1 MCTFALYFPPPP
13 WLDSYTLLQPLNIC
27 TRMFFL
33 PLITVLIVLIPTIPL
48 KYNITNTSF
57 TSSHLLPPL
66 ILTPALYI
74 YLSYLHF
81 LPQLLLF
88 LSQLLFILHIHFLL
102 FILHIYFL
110 LYISIYSLITLYI
123 CTYSAL
129 SAILHFWLDA
139 KLYFVASV
147 LVLCAMTIQL
157 NLKTN
162 LKKSNLRC
170 HNFRTFIAYLHIYTH
185 RERERE
191 RHFFY
196 VVPMQRQN

>member
-1 MCTFALYFPPPP
+1 MCTDSITKEYFCGVLRKIEGISKRPCLKGCFGSSASRGNQKEKTRTFALYFPPPP
-13 WLDSYTLLQPLNIC
+13 WLDCHTLLQPLNIC

-129 SAILHFWLDA
+129 FAILHFWLDA
-139 KLYFVASV
+139 KLHFVASV
-147 LVLCAMTIQL
+147 LVLCAMTIKL
-157 NLKTN
+157 NL
-162 LKKSNLRC
+162 
-170 HNFRTFIAYLHIYTH
+170 I
-185 RERERE
+185 
-191 RHFFY
+191 
-196 VVPMQRQN
+196 

>member
-1 MCTFALYFPPPP
+1 MPRPAPHKSPPATVLPPSTLACLPHPPPATEH
-13 WLDSYTLLQPLNIC
+13 LHQNV
-27 TRMFFL
+27 FFL

-57 TSSHLLPPL
+57 IPSHLLPPL
-66 ILTPALYI
+66 IHTPALYI

-129 SAILHFWLDA
+129 FAILHFWLDA
-139 KLYFVASV
+139 KLHFVASV
-147 LVLCAMTIQL
+147 LVLSAMTIKL
-157 NLKTN
+157 NLALLILGYMISNKTWKLFTGLCLN
-162 LKKSNLRC
+162 
-170 HNFRTFIAYLHIYTH
+170 
-185 RERERE
+185 
-191 RHFFY
+191 
-196 VVPMQRQN
+196 